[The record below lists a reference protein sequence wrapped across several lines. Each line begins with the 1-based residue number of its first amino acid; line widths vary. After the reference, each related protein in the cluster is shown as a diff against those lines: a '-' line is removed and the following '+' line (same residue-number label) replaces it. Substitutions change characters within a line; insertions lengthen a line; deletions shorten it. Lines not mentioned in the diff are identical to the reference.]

1 MQLCLLRA
9 NAPAWHLNEYVV
21 TISIN
26 GEIKPLDVYTR
37 STRTHLCVVRR
48 SPLPSRIHVCGPVD
62 IQHMS
67 SCLNTGNVV
76 TFDATDLIEERLA
89 YQRIWWSSGL
99 SIFGRPYLCLQCV
112 SASTLTTTL
121 SLDHTHGDRKAMQHR
136 FRRIRRL
143 VPHRGK
149 KKLPV
154 LVDTN

>member
-26 GEIKPLDVYTR
+26 GEIKPHDQQE
-37 STRTHLCVVRR
+37 HICVLYAG

-89 YQRIWWSSGL
+89 YRRIWWSRGL

-121 SLDHTHGDRKAMQHR
+121 SLDHTHGDRKAMQHS